1 MSHIFVVAFLT
12 IGDTVLLTHRMGSS
26 FGSGLYGMV
35 GGKVEAGEA
44 ALPAIQREVREETLL
59 DIPCSSFELV
69 HTLHRHGTETE
80 FIALCFRVDISS
92 LESPQNNEPHKHSE
106 LRFFP
111 ATALPHNI
119 LPAHKQMIECI
130 QKSICYSEHG
140 W

>member
-12 IGDTVLLTHRMGSS
+12 IEDTVLLTHRMGSS

-44 ALPAIQREVREETLL
+44 ALQA
-59 DIPCSSFELV
+59 V

-80 FIALCFRVDISS
+80 FIALCFRADISS
-92 LESPQNNEPHKHSE
+92 FASPHNNEPHKHSE

-119 LPAHKQMIECI
+119 LPAHKQMIECV
-130 QKSICYSEHG
+130 QKGICYSEHG